1 MIKVTQ
7 TYYPYNYGAH
17 RLMIG
22 AKSTYKT
29 VYIKIAAG
37 KMDVPVLSLLSS
49 AAIYQ
54 RLGKTVT
61 MHAFKVHAFKT

>member
-17 RLMIG
+17 RLMTG

-37 KMDVPVLSLLSS
+37 KMDVPVLSSLSS

-54 RLGKTVT
+54 RLGKNFNIHT
-61 MHAFKVHAFKT
+61 FNVHAFKT

>member
-37 KMDVPVLSLLSS
+37 KMDVSVLSLLSS
-49 AAIYQ
+49 ATIYQ
-54 RLGKTVT
+54 RLDKTVN
-61 MHAFKVHAFKT
+61 MHAFNVHAFKT

>member
-37 KMDVPVLSLLSS
+37 KMDVSVLSLLSS
-49 AAIYQ
+49 ATIYQ
-54 RLGKTVT
+54 RLSKTVT
-61 MHAFKVHAFKT
+61 MHAFNVHTFKT